1 MRINDNPIIQ
11 YEITFMII
19 IKTNLNLVQVSK
31 FFSLMMMTS
40 FFVQDLED
48 QVVFFGIKIQK
59 LEKNIFQD

>member
-48 QVVFFGIKIQK
+48 QVVFFWN
-59 LEKNIFQD
+59 KNPEIGKK